1 MPTFRQLRASGRFDE
16 AMARLFRFCQSKN
29 PDRRHNGL
37 RTQIFGERCLILDWA
52 SHKIGNGQRA
62 ECGTILNDIRKYVLP
77 LTAEC
82 RGLVESRLRLIE
94 AMTNHDGAPSK
105 VHEAIEFSVR
115 QVAGTLEFQ
124 PHDGVTEALATDLW
138 PTPNQPLNGP
148 AFLKHLKNAQ
158 RPAFDYDAIR
168 RVFHDIASD
177 CGWMHPGLL
186 LAGETLAALESGG
199 PVADFRTTNWIMFAA
214 KVGGVS
220 HGVLARL
227 TMERLPGGRG
237 LLVPDPFASG
247 YHQMQESFSTGLQH
261 AWLAART
268 AAGKD
273 CNYDWRWRI
282 EIEEATRETP
292 FASILSPSMEG
303 PSAEGALTCAL
314 LAAGRGEELD
324 RNTCMS
330 ARLQVSSTRP
340 WLQSTLEL
348 DSIDSLDIKTLADR
362 LRVKKIR
369 DIIVSDLQTDIE
381 TDTGSGHNFI
391 KVNDVATAE
400 THFGIW
406 PKITR
411 AVRAG
416 LHKEATEL
424 RHEWCGVEP
433 PKSKRRLEGRGY
445 IVKPIG
451 LRRPGQEPGP
461 NGRLPESE
469 PLSSKELKDFSYGRW
484 KPADHPPEKPIRL
497 RLFADSGMGKTV
509 QLLLCEQKISGDR
522 SLRIPIRLGRHA
534 SSRRSK
540 TDKSQTEQSLEG
552 VGWRGRRNEDLEQ
565 LATLHLEKHIPE
577 KLRHRSRDWIIRQ
590 AELGQLAF
598 LLDALDQTRSDLEL
612 MATFLKTVPNCPV
625 VVAGRPESIASRSEV
640 FENQEWTTLELLKLD
655 QQRQRSFLGTRLA
668 SELIPEKD
676 LEDSDTT
683 PQERRKHQWKDLLRI
698 PLLICLMKKLAIRDA
713 QGHNDLV
720 GISNRYTLYSK
731 AADQLFQKGLR
742 SIPKAKRDQ
751 IRDQALKLMKA
762 IAGNMVCNHN
772 FDVAEGDEFDQL
784 RESIDLSPQELQDL
798 VQLDII
804 KEYAFLERIEL
815 EDRHDD
821 TVPMRRGIEWRH
833 RSFLEYYGALHL
845 ADLWKK
851 EPEAFRS
858 MLREVHET
866 LDKSGH
872 FRMWPAKATTTK
884 TAHNQFRNLSAD
896 WHWTLRFLMSHLAE
910 PHRSE
915 LARDLIALSNP
926 WIVFEAIDQD
936 HLEFDSDVAI
946 TSRWLVHQN
955 YLYGSRDYTE
965 SLNVQNSL
973 SIQTI
978 TLWEAVTA
986 FQTSSAQRPQI
997 VADLYDP
1004 MLRDAGL
1011 LRSLRYVLEIIPT
1024 RHAQTV
1030 EAKTPKLPN
1039 SSTAYYN
1046 WKTVTI
1052 EHEFALEEFLS
1063 PDRWVTEIP
1072 GYPSVAMSDFPVT
1085 NAVFEAFCASHRRY
1099 RSEFS
1104 FEEDHPALYVSWHMA
1119 QEFCQWLSDRNPGR
1133 RFFLPHEHVWEA
1145 ACRWGTPTEWK
1156 YWWGSMRN
1164 DRLCWYG
1171 ASESFGKFPARELK
1185 RTRSRDEAITAYES
1199 ACVWHPSRELSKP
1212 GLLDMSGNVWEWCE
1226 NCYSEDYESPGCP
1239 RVCRGGSWYCG
1250 PDHAVSCGFDL
1261 RKPVYRDNQIA
1272 FRLCVE

>member
-1 MPTFRQLRASGRFDE
+1 MPTFRQLRAAGRFDD
-16 AMARLFRFCQSKN
+16 AMVRLVRFCQSKN
-29 PDRRHNGL
+29 PDRRHGTL

-52 SHKIGNGQRA
+52 SHKIAKGQRA
-62 ECGTILNDIRKYVLP
+62 ECGTILNDIGKYVLP

-82 RGLVESRLRLIE
+82 RGLMESRLALIE

-105 VHEAIEFSVR
+105 VREAIEFSVR
-115 QVAGTLEFQ
+115 QVAVAWEFQ
-124 PHDGVTEALATDLW
+124 PHDGVTEAQASDLQA
-138 PTPNQPLNGP
+138 TPNEPLNGP

-168 RVFHDIASD
+168 CVFHDIASD

-220 HGVLARL
+220 HGVLARF

-273 CNYDWRWRI
+273 RNYDWRWRI

-303 PSAEGALTCAL
+303 PSAEGASTCAL
-314 LAAGRGEELD
+314 LAVERGEELD

-330 ARLQVSSTRP
+330 AKLQVNSTRP

-381 TDTGSGHNFI
+381 IDTGSQHNFI
-391 KVNDVATAE
+391 KVNDIATAK

-433 PKSKRRLEGRGY
+433 PKSKRREVGRGY

-451 LRRPGQEPGP
+451 LRRPGQEPGQ
-461 NGRLPESE
+461 NGRLPEPE
-469 PLSSKELKDFSYGRW
+469 PLSAHELKDFSYGRW
-484 KPADHPPEKPIRL
+484 KPADHQSEKPIRL

-509 QLLLCEQKISGDR
+509 QLLFCEQKISGDR

-534 SSRRSK
+534 SSRRSN
-540 TDKSQTEQSLEG
+540 TEKSQTEQSLEG

-577 KLRHRSRDWIIRQ
+577 KLRHRSRDWIIRM
-590 AELGQLAF
+590 AELGQLVF

-625 VVAGRPESIASRSEV
+625 VVAGRPESLASRSEV

-668 SELIPEKD
+668 SELIPRGAEENSK
-676 LEDSDTT
+676 TT
-683 PQERRKHQWKDLLRI
+683 PKERRKHQWKDLLRI
-698 PLLICLMKKLAIRDA
+698 PLLICLMKKLAIRDSD
-713 QGHNDLV
+713 GHNDLED
-720 GISNRYTLYSK
+720 ISNRYTLYSK
-731 AADQLFQKGLR
+731 AAEQLLQKGLR
-742 SIPKAKRDQ
+742 STPKSKRDQ

-762 IAGNMVCNHN
+762 IAGHMVSNHN

-851 EPEAFRS
+851 EPDAFRS

-872 FRMWPAKATTTK
+872 FRTWPARAMTTQT
-884 TAHNQFRNLSAD
+884 TFDRFRNLPAE
-896 WHWTLRFLMSHLAE
+896 WHWTLRFLMFHLAE

-926 WIVFEAIDQD
+926 WIVYEAIDQD
-936 HLEFDSDVAI
+936 HLEFDLDVSF

-955 YLYGSRDYTE
+955 HLYGSRDYRD
-965 SLNVQNSL
+965 SLR
-973 SIQTI
+973 IQSPKGTRTI
-978 TLWEAVTA
+978 TLTEAVTA
-986 FQTSSAQRPQI
+986 FQTLHSRRTQI
-997 VADLYDP
+997 VTDLFDP
-1004 MLRDAGL
+1004 TLRDAGL
-1011 LRSLRYVLEIIPT
+1011 LSSLREVLGYISE
-1024 RHAQTV
+1024 RNGQTTHTT
-1030 EAKTPKLPN
+1030 TPEFTKSPQ
-1039 SSTAYYN
+1039 AFCN
-1046 WKTVTI
+1046 WKTATGACKS
-1052 EHEFALEEFLS
+1052 ALEEFLL
-1063 PDRWVTEIP
+1063 PDRWVIGIP
-1072 GYPSVAMSDFPVT
+1072 GYPGIAMSDFPVT
-1085 NAVFEAFCASHRRY
+1085 NAVFEAFGASHRRF
-1099 RSEFS
+1099 RSQFS
-1104 FEEDHPALYVSWHMA
+1104 SEDDQPVLFVSWYMA
-1119 QEFCQWLSDRNPGR
+1119 QEFCHWLTEVSQGR
-1133 RFFLPHEHVWEA
+1133 RFFLPDESVWEA
-1145 ACRWGTPTEWK
+1145 ACRWNTPKEWDF
-1156 YWWGSMRN
+1156 WWGPRMD

-1171 ASESFGKFPARELK
+1171 GIVEDGPARELM
-1185 RTRSRDEAITAYES
+1185 RSRSRVEAIRAYET
-1199 ACVWHPSRELSKP
+1199 AGEWHPSGDLRFQP

-1226 NCYSEDYESPGCP
+1226 TRRNESDASPGSS
-1239 RVCRGGSWYCG
+1239 RVCRGGSWVMDAGYCEFG
-1250 PDHAVSCGFDL
+1250 
-1261 RKPVYRDNQIA
+1261 YRNVLTPGYRRGGMG